1 MMRNVYLQGDLG
13 EQFGSKFR
21 MHADSTQ
28 EIIKCIN
35 ANRPEFKNYLVE
47 CDKNDIGFTVEYQN
61 KKIEDEDILVPL
73 EEGDVTIAILPAGSK
88 SGLGKILAA
97 VFLAFVVLPM
107 IGTAYLGSATTAQL
121 GALSGAGNGLTMSA
135 AMATM
140 GGKAVAMLA
149 VNLAMTGINQI
160 MAPDPSVDTDSPEN
174 YAFNGGSQNIKS
186 GDPIPI
192 LYGELRV
199 PGRPI
204 SLDVLNGSAGYTGTI
219 VDGAGSH
226 TTVSNNSGNY
236 GSNGRRQIQ
245 RR

>member
-1 MMRNVYLQGDLG
+1 MMRNIYLQGELA
-13 EQFGSKFR
+13 EKFGSKFR
-21 MHADSTQ
+21 MHADTTQ

-61 KKIEDEDILVPL
+61 KKIVDEDLLVPL
-73 EEGDVTIAILPAGSK
+73 EEGDVTIAIVPAGSK

-107 IGTAYLGSATTAQL
+107 IGAAAIGGAGGLLPGAQL
-121 GALSGAGNGLTMSA
+121 TFGEAMIAGF
-135 AMATM
+135 ATM

-149 VNLAMTGINQI
+149 VNLAMTGVNQI

-174 YAFNGGSQNIKS
+174 YSFNGGSQNIKS

-204 SLDVLNGSAGYTGTI
+204 SLDVLNGSSGYTGTI
-219 VDGAGSH
+219 IDGAGSH
-226 TTVSNNSGNY
+226 TTVSNNSTS
-236 GSNGRRQIQ
+236 SNGAGRRQTQ
-245 RR
+245 HR